1 MYTHGCQGP
10 EHSSART
17 ERFLQ
22 MCDDDPDYIP
32 EIEPTGVKQIQVGK
46 KNKHFFFYFFSD
58 YIPEIEPPA
67 STADPGTQCT
77 TQFTCFTSTYE
88 Y

>member
-1 MYTHGCQGP
+1 MFTHGYQGP

-32 EIEPTGVKQIQVGK
+32 EIEPTGVKQIQVYK
-46 KNKHFFFYFFSD
+46 KNQQFFSIFFS
-58 YIPEIEPPA
+58 YHIPEIEPTGVK
-67 STADPGTQCT
+67 SR
-77 TQFTCFTSTYE
+77 SRYSV
-88 Y
+88 YYSVHSLY

>member
-1 MYTHGCQGP
+1 MFTHGYQGP

-32 EIEPTGVKQIQVGK
+32 EIEPTGVKQIQVLSVLLALL
-46 KNKHFFFYFFSD
+46 YSL
-58 YIPEIEPPA
+58 Y
-67 STADPGTQCT
+67 
-77 TQFTCFTSTYE
+77 
-88 Y
+88 

>member
-1 MYTHGCQGP
+1 MYTHGYQGP

-32 EIEPTGVKQIQVGK
+32 EIEPTGVKQIQVKK
-46 KNKHFFFYFFSD
+46 KNNFFLFFFQTKSLKSS
-58 YIPEIEPPA
+58 PPA
-67 STADPGTQCT
+67 SKADTGTQCT
-77 TQFTCFTSTYE
+77 TQFTRFTSTNTDS
-88 Y
+88 